1 MEMLNLKDVKDQIFI
16 QQGLVYDEKDPLFSL
31 LLANELVLSQ
41 ALNSAQEYFNGQ
53 AEKIES
59 FEQSRIA
66 LDQRLIQSQQTL
78 AATMNEAEKLHIAR
92 LADATIAAKAEIEN
106 QTQAHIDQIKREVC
120 AITDDEARHL
130 REQSE
135 KAVAA
140 TLDGI
145 QAGVAAKIEAGLQ
158 GLEKVNGTFE
168 KQGHEFTATLGFITK
183 EAGNAVKAYDES
195 LRISAEN
202 HQPVGLLWT
211 VLLSLGSGFLGVLI
225 AVFFFSIGWLQ
236 MPERSLSE
244 KEKKQMANGE
254 LIQKAWKKM
263 SAEEK
268 EKLQQLWN

>member
-1 MEMLNLKDVKDQIFI
+1 MALNDFMAQQIMGEI
-16 QQGLVYDEKDPLFSL
+16 DALTKGIDKQIVQVAGN
-31 LLANELVLSQ
+31 AQ
-41 ALNSAQEYFNGQ
+41 ALNE
-53 AEKIES
+53 
-59 FEQSRIA
+59 
-66 LDQRLIQSQQTL
+66 LDQKLIQSQQNL
-78 AATMNEAEKLHIAR
+78 ALATAEAQKAHAAM
-92 LADATIAAKAEIEN
+92 LADAAIAARAEIEN
-106 QTQAHIDQIKREVC
+106 QTQAHIEQIKREVC

-140 TLDGI
+140 TLAGI
-145 QAGVAAKIEAGLQ
+145 QSGVAEKIELGLK
-158 GLEKVNGTFE
+158 GLEKVNATFE

-183 EAGNAVKAYDES
+183 EAANAVKTYDES

-211 VLLSLGSGFLGVLI
+211 LLFSLVSGFLGVLL
-225 AVFFFSIGWLQ
+225 AVLVFSMGWLQ

-263 SAEEK
+263 SEEEK
-268 EKLQQLWN
+268 ERLQQLWN

>member
-1 MEMLNLKDVKDQIFI
+1 MALNDFMAQQIMGEI
-16 QQGLVYDEKDPLFSL
+16 DALTKGIDKQIAQVA
-31 LLANELVLSQ
+31 ANTQ
-41 ALNSAQEYFNGQ
+41 ALSE
-53 AEKIES
+53 
-59 FEQSRIA
+59 
-66 LDQRLIQSQQTL
+66 LDQKLIQSQQDL
-78 AATMNEAEKLHIAR
+78 AITTTEAQKAHTAM
-92 LADATIAAKAEIEN
+92 LADAAIAARAEIEN
-106 QTQAHIDQIKREVC
+106 QTQAHIEQIKREVC
-120 AITDDEARHL
+120 AITNDEARHL

-135 KAVAA
+135 KAVVAA
-140 TLDGI
+140 LDEI
-145 QAGVAAKIEAGLQ
+145 KSGVAEKIELGLK

-202 HQPVGLLWT
+202 HKPVGLLWT
-211 VLLSLGSGFLGVLI
+211 TLLSLLSGFLGVLL
-225 AVFFFSIGWLQ
+225 AVLIFSMGWLQ

-263 SAEEK
+263 SEEEK

>member
-1 MEMLNLKDVKDQIFI
+1 MALNDFMAQQIMGEI
-16 QQGLVYDEKDPLFSL
+16 DALTKGIDKQIAQVADN
-31 LLANELVLSQ
+31 AQ
-41 ALNSAQEYFNGQ
+41 ALNE
-53 AEKIES
+53 
-59 FEQSRIA
+59 
-66 LDQRLIQSQQTL
+66 LDQKLIQSQQNL
-78 AATMNEAEKLHIAR
+78 ALETAEAQKAHAAM
-92 LADATIAAKAEIEN
+92 LADAAIAAKAAIEN

-145 QAGVAAKIEAGLQ
+145 QAGVAVKIEAGLQ
-158 GLEKVNGTFE
+158 GLNKVNGAFE

-202 HQPVGLLWT
+202 HKPVGLLWT
-211 VLLSLGSGFLGVLI
+211 VLLSFGSGFLGVLM
-225 AVFFFSIGWLQ
+225 AVLIFSMGWLQ

-268 EKLQQLWN
+268 ERLQQLWN